1 MSTIIVSDEKP
12 VVAITGRDHNVHV
25 REFASWCL
33 EIRKIRD
40 VMEGDDESEGDEFN
54 DDERNGNFKEGNVEE
69 VSSEPDYMVN
79 GKKGWTFMNLKKTQQ
94 QSQEN
99 DECDGITKEQ
109 NGSMY
114 CSLSF
119 FTLIKYTLSLPNLAN
134 LAYHAHRPSILSSSD
149 SERALI
155 PSLMKMSIECLRC
168 LPALAIASSSPS
180 LVFDHR
186 TLTELS
192 EDMAIC
198 NFPEHPSPR
207 RLWFKTNLKLCKI
220 WFDMGEYGRMNKILK
235 ELHKS
240 CQRAD
245 GTDDQKKRTQLL
257 EKVDS
262 SDENSEEESSEEDEE
277 P

>member
-1 MSTIIVSDEKP
+1 M
-12 VVAITGRDHNVHV
+12 
-25 REFASWCL
+25 
-33 EIRKIRD
+33 
-40 VMEGDDESEGDEFN
+40 
-54 DDERNGNFKEGNVEE
+54 
-69 VSSEPDYMVN
+69 
-79 GKKGWTFMNLKKTQQ
+79 KT
-94 QSQEN
+94 
-99 DECDGITKEQ
+99 
-109 NGSMY
+109 
-114 CSLSF
+114 
-119 FTLIKYTLSLPNLAN
+119 
-134 LAYHAHRPSILSSSD
+134 
-149 SERALI
+149 
-155 PSLMKMSIECLRC
+155 SIEYLRC
-168 LPALAIASSSPS
+168 LPALASASSSPS

-207 RLWFKTNLKLCKI
+207 VVNPSHCRKRLIPRTVFNPYEVEFQNRSRDDPTTENGGSVMGLLHNYEKRTDAVSLVETDPVGALTGFAKVVQMEPEKAEWGFKALKQTVKLYYRLGRYKEMTDAYREMLTYIKSATNLKLCKI

-277 P
+277 PQKKKENQFAKYNLV